1 MNRVLI
7 LSASAGA
14 GHVRAAQALE
24 KAFRASDN
32 IADVHHADSLLYTS
46 IPFRN
51 VYSKGYIE
59 MVNTSPAILG
69 LLYDY
74 ADVPWKDEQR
84 RLTIDRLNAL
94 ALIRLINRYKPDMVV
109 CTHFLPAEIISYLIC
124 KKRIDTKLAV
134 VVTDLD
140 IHAMWLCHHYS
151 NYFVALDETRA
162 HMESLGFAGDRI
174 VASGIP
180 VDPVFQERK
189 DKIAMRIKYGLD
201 PAQHTIYM
209 SSGGFGV
216 GRAEEMLAELSKVRH
231 PVQVLAMCGKNKD
244 MFERVSSLR
253 YDLPSDTNLSIVP
266 VGFTTD
272 VDEYMAASDMVLG
285 KPGGLTTSEALCR
298 ELVFVVVNPIPGQ
311 EERNSDHL
319 LEKGAAIRCNN
330 LPTLAYKV
338 DSLLDDQE
346 RFLEMKNNVME
357 LSRPNAASDIA
368 NGLLA
373 ESMEPKTVT
382 DSNHICRKSIVRRV
396 RTQVPATVRRI
407 AGRLLLPQKRS

>member
-1 MNRVLI
+1 MNRILI

-24 KAFRASDN
+24 QAFRTSDN
-32 IADVHHADSLLYTS
+32 IADVRHADSLLYTS

-59 MVNTSPAILG
+59 MANTSPAILG

-94 ALIRLINRYKPDMVV
+94 ALIRLINKYKPDMVV

-124 KKRIDTKLAV
+124 QKRIDTKLAV
-134 VVTDLD
+134 VVTDMD

-151 NYFVALDETRA
+151 NYYVALDETRA
-162 HMESLGFAGDRI
+162 HMQSLGFAGDRI

-189 DKIAMRIKYGLD
+189 DKTAMRIKYGLD
-201 PAQHTIYM
+201 PSQHTIYM

-216 GRAEEMLAELSKVRH
+216 GRAEEMLAELSKVKH
-231 PVQVLAMCGKNKD
+231 PVQVLAMCGKNRD
-244 MFERVSSLR
+244 MYQRVASLR
-253 YDLPSDTNLSIVP
+253 YDLPADTNLSIVP

-298 ELVFVVVNPIPGQ
+298 GLVFVVVNPIPGQ

-338 DSLLDDQE
+338 DSLLDCKE

-357 LSRPNAASDIA
+357 LARPHAATNIA
-368 NGLLA
+368 NALLA

-396 RTQVPATVRRI
+396 RTEVPAAVRRI
-407 AGRLLLPQKRS
+407 ADRLATM